1 LGRTLLAAALAASL
15 SAVAVAQQQVLSSR
29 TLLAVVSA
37 GNRALVE
44 LGIDDFVVQEG
55 DTERAVVDV
64 HLADY
69 PLVILLDLSGPSPDH
84 EAILA
89 AAARFVGRIGERPVA
104 IGILTDR
111 TLVTGFDDDRAETMA
126 VLRKLGPRATD
137 RMMPFE
143 ALTAAV
149 AHVEKAEAPFSAIV
163 IVSAGTIDPATA
175 AAQEPMQ
182 RIVDSRIP
190 VHVVALRAA
199 GGSADSGADLLK
211 EISNLTR
218 GQYTTIYAP
227 ASYGIALDRLADRL
241 ATEMMIQFL
250 VTPDAPRGEVRVGV
264 RIPGAR
270 VTGLGVSR

>member
-1 LGRTLLAAALAASL
+1 
-15 SAVAVAQQQVLSSR
+15 
-29 TLLAVVSA
+29 
-37 GNRALVE
+37 
-44 LGIDDFVVQEG
+44 
-55 DTERAVVDV
+55 
-64 HLADY
+64 
-69 PLVILLDLSGPSPDH
+69 
-84 EAILA
+84 
-89 AAARFVGRIGERPVA
+89 
-104 IGILTDR
+104 
-111 TLVTGFDDDRAETMA
+111 
-126 VLRKLGPRATD
+126 
-137 RMMPFE
+137 
-143 ALTAAV
+143 
-149 AHVEKAEAPFSAIV
+149 
-163 IVSAGTIDPATA
+163 
-175 AAQEPMQ
+175 MQ